1 MVQKRGIVMEVGMI
15 EGMSVNMS
23 QNSLMTKV
31 GTEVLAMSLDQL
43 ETTGAG
49 LVDMM
54 NRSMMENSVTPNLGG
69 NIDVMV

>member
-1 MVQKRGIVMEVGMI
+1 MVQKRGIAMEVGMI

>member
-1 MVQKRGIVMEVGMI
+1 MEVGMI

-31 GTEVLAMSLDQL
+31 STEVLAMSLDQM
-43 ETTGAG
+43 ETSGAG
-49 LVDMM
+49 LIDMM
-54 NRSMMENSVTPNLGG
+54 NRSVMENSVTPNLGG

>member
-1 MVQKRGIVMEVGMI
+1 MEVGMI

-54 NRSMMENSVTPNLGG
+54 NRSMVENSVTPNLGG

>member
-1 MVQKRGIVMEVGMI
+1 MI

-31 GTEVLAMSLDQL
+31 STEVLAMSLDQM
-43 ETTGAG
+43 ETSGAG
-49 LVDMM
+49 LIDMM
-54 NRSMMENSVTPNLGG
+54 HRSVMENSVTPNLGG

>member
-1 MVQKRGIVMEVGMI
+1 MEIGMI

-31 GTEVLAMSLDQL
+31 STEVLAMSLDQM
-43 ETTGAG
+43 ETSGAG
-49 LVDMM
+49 LIDMM
-54 NRSMMENSVTPNLGG
+54 NRSVMENSVTPNLGG

>member
-1 MVQKRGIVMEVGMI
+1 MEVGMI

-54 NRSMMENSVTPNLGG
+54 NRSMMENSVMPNLGG

>member
-1 MVQKRGIVMEVGMI
+1 MELGSI

-31 GTEVLAMSLDQL
+31 STEVLAMSLDQM
-43 ETTGAG
+43 ESTGAG
-49 LVDMM
+49 LIDMM
-54 NRSMMENSVTPNLGG
+54 NRSVMENSVAPYLGG

>member
-1 MVQKRGIVMEVGMI
+1 MEVGMI

-54 NRSMMENSVTPNLGG
+54 NRSVMENSVMPNLGG

>member
-1 MVQKRGIVMEVGMI
+1 MEVGMI
-15 EGMSVNMS
+15 EGMAVNMS

-31 GTEVLAMSLDQL
+31 GTEVLAMGLDQL
-43 ETTGAG
+43 ETAGAG

-54 NRSMMENSVTPNLGG
+54 NRSMMENSVAPNLGG

>member
-1 MVQKRGIVMEVGMI
+1 MEVGMI

-31 GTEVLAMSLDQL
+31 GTEVLAMSMEQL

-54 NRSMMENSVTPNLGG
+54 NRSMMENSVMPNLGG

>member
-1 MVQKRGIVMEVGMI
+1 MEVGMI

>member
-1 MVQKRGIVMEVGMI
+1 MEVGMI

-54 NRSMMENSVTPNLGG
+54 NRSMMENSVVPNLGG

>member
-1 MVQKRGIVMEVGMI
+1 MEVGMI

-43 ETTGAG
+43 EATGAG

-54 NRSMMENSVTPNLGG
+54 NRSVMENSVSPNLGG

>member
-1 MVQKRGIVMEVGMI
+1 MEVGMI

-54 NRSMMENSVTPNLGG
+54 NRSMM
-69 NIDVMV
+69 